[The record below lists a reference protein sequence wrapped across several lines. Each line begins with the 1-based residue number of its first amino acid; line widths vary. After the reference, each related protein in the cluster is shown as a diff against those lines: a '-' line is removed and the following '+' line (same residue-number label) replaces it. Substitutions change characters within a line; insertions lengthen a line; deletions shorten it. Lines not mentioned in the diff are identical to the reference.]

1 MDSARE
7 GPNDEKSENSLDIQR
22 QININF
28 RSTVQTMEEVSSKL
42 SGEGPRMFCA
52 PIDRAIGLRFTGGC
66 CSWAY
71 VDAALLHCQ
80 GCSAIQMFIP

>member
-66 CSWAY
+66 CSWGY

-80 GCSAIQMFIP
+80 ECFAIQMFIP